1 MSELRAPQLRSV
13 PKVSNRHRANLGDAV
28 DLLARNFPEPKWL
41 VPDLLPG
48 GLAMLAG
55 KPKSGKSWLALN
67 WAVAIATGSET
78 LGRRCPVRKVAYFSY
93 ESGVGFDTH
102 GQKRLREVCEAMDVT
117 LTEGQLQ
124 FLDLYDLEP
133 GSRPVLGGKGADCL
147 EDQIE
152 GLFDDGCGLV
162 IIDTLSAVQ
171 GAQTPEYRAEAQ
183 ELRRLAEICRKHP
196 DKAVLLVHHVTKGE
210 IPSGEGIWDMAYGTQ
225 ALTGTI
231 EAQLMLI
238 HGQAGGAAR
247 ELHIR
252 GRHFESGE
260 PFGIELRDGLF
271 VDLGSPVAAQLK
283 GLRKEIWDLLS
294 AHEAAPDRPL
304 TTAAIKENFSGTEW
318 TDDNVDTTLSRM
330 VDAGQISRAGH
341 GKYCLASAG
350 RGL

>member
-1 MSELRAPQLRSV
+1 MSEVRAPQLRSV
-13 PKVSNRHRANLGDAV
+13 PEVPNRHRANLGDAV
-28 DLLARNFPEPKWL
+28 DLLARNFPKPKWL

-124 FLDLYDLEP
+124 FLDLHDLEP
-133 GSRPVLGGKGADCL
+133 GSIPVLGGKEADCL
-147 EDQIE
+147 EDQIA

-171 GAQTPEYRAEAQ
+171 ASQTPEYRAEAK

-225 ALTGTI
+225 ALPGTI

-260 PFGIELRDGLF
+260 PFGIELREGLF
-271 VDLGSPVAAQLK
+271 VDLGSPVAARLK
-283 GLRKEIWDLLS
+283 GRRKEIWDLLM
-294 AHEAAPDRPL
+294 AHEATPDRPL
-304 TTAAIKENFSGTEW
+304 TTAVIKESLSDNGSS
-318 TDDNVDTTLSRM
+318 DSNVDVTLSRM
-330 VDAGQISRAGH
+330 VQDRQIARAGH
-341 GKYCLASAG
+341 GKYCLTSAG

>member
-1 MSELRAPQLRSV
+1 MSEHRAPQLRSV
-13 PKVSNRHRANLGDAV
+13 PEVPNRHVANLGDAV
-28 DLLARNFPEPKWL
+28 DLLARDFPEPKWL

-117 LTEGQLQ
+117 LTAGQLQ
-124 FLDLYDLEP
+124 FLNLYDLKP

-152 GLFDDGCGLV
+152 GLFDDGCGLI

-171 GAQTPEYRAEAQ
+171 GSQTPEYRAEAK
-183 ELRRLAEICRKHP
+183 ELQRLAQICRNHP

-210 IPSGEGIWDMAYGTQ
+210 IPQGEGIWDIAYGTQ
-225 ALTGTI
+225 ALPGTI
-231 EAQLMLI
+231 EAQLMLV
-238 HGQAGGAAR
+238 HGKAGGAAR

-252 GRHFESGE
+252 GRHIESVE

-271 VDLGSPVAAQLK
+271 INLGSPVAARLK
-283 GLRKEIWDLLS
+283 GVKKAIWDLLL
-294 AHEAAPDRPL
+294 AHEATPDRPL
-304 TTAAIKENFSGTEW
+304 TSAEIKENLSGTEW
-318 TDDNVDTTLSRM
+318 SGSNVEVTLSRM
-330 VDAGQISRAGH
+330 VDADQIARPAH
-341 GKYCLASAG
+341 GKYCLASAA
-350 RGL
+350 